1 MMTEIWWKVFLASII
16 TVVVIKLLGISTSY
30 LKIFFLAFGGFAV
43 GFILLAVVSDFIW
56 RKRKNRRENEL
67 NIKSIY
73 SRVSSRINIYHF
85 TFKVWWMDNCHCCSF
100 FSNHL
105 MDCTGCYRYSWPTF
119 EEKEMSYLLRLF
131 ISSFFRPS
139 ILC

>member
-56 RKRKNRRENEL
+56 RKRNNRRENE
-67 NIKSIY
+67 
-73 SRVSSRINIYHF
+73 
-85 TFKVWWMDNCHCCSF
+85 
-100 FSNHL
+100 
-105 MDCTGCYRYSWPTF
+105 
-119 EEKEMSYLLRLF
+119 
-131 ISSFFRPS
+131 
-139 ILC
+139 